1 MTSLPLLLLLIF
13 CVSLHACTPRPLNKK
28 DTANYY
34 YTDKELN
41 NVKLLETFNTLS
53 VKEYNKL
60 KENLTQQQKVANNE
74 INTCV
79 NCNSAS
85 TLKEVIG
92 HLPKRIHHPFMQQ
105 RMRGDIHGQCW
116 DQLDT
121 MSKKQWL
128 QTPMTMERT

>member
-1 MTSLPLLLLLIF
+1 MQ
-13 CVSLHACTPRPLNKK
+13 
-28 DTANYY
+28 
-34 YTDKELN
+34 ELN

-85 TLKEVIG
+85 TLKEVIVG
-92 HLPKRIHHPFMQQ
+92 A
-105 RMRGDIHGQCW
+105 
-116 DQLDT
+116 
-121 MSKKQWL
+121 
-128 QTPMTMERT
+128 